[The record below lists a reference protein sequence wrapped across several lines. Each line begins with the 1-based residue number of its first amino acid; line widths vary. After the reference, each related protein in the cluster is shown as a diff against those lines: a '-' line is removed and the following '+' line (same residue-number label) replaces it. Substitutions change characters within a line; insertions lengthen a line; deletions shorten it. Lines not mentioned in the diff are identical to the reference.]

1 MQIHGIIDVAIDNYE
16 KQKRVADYQHDPVL
30 WAKDILGLQVWGKQR
45 ETMYSV
51 RDNYGTA
58 IAAGHGVGKDLPLDT
73 LLPTPTGWTTMG
85 DVRPGEY
92 VLDQAGRPTR
102 VVTKSQIFNHRLFKM
117 GFSDGTDVVSSG
129 THMWNVIPFLTA
141 KQIRR
146 KAGGRVD
153 WRDHWDAS
161 ITMQTS
167 ELMAAGL
174 KRKNGKGLAS
184 KFMIPINSA
193 LELPEADLPVDPY
206 ILGAWLGDGSSGSA
220 EMTIGNDGKY
230 IVDEFSKK
238 GVTLKQGKSSPLGY
252 HYAFTWQGFVG
263 RFRELGVFKNK
274 HIPMAYLR
282 SSIDQRKELLRGI
295 MDTDGFSIHG
305 AQVGVDFANEKLA
318 HGLAELVRSLG
329 IKCNVRANAMY
340 MGSEIVGTRYR
351 MAFTPQFDVFTEGSY
366 KSEAWTRSDDS
377 MSTARWIVSIEEVES
392 VPSQCISV
400 DSDRSLYL
408 ATENMIVTHN
418 TFIAAIICAWWAD
431 IHWNDDCFIAT
442 TAPTFDQVNIL
453 WDYIRK
459 MYALAETRLDEGLID
474 HKLPGYITSD
484 NQWKLDNGE
493 RIGQG
498 RKPPDSRSDV
508 AFQGRHAKWLLAVG
522 DEAVGIPEGFLDA
535 LGNIATGPENRQ
547 LLLANPTDP
556 HCAMAKL
563 WDNTPDG
570 WNLMHIS
577 ILDAPT
583 ITPDPL
589 FNSTA
594 VTGMSG
600 WEYVNRRR
608 EEWGE
613 DDPRYIARVLG
624 QWAFDSA
631 DLVFTDEDLANGA
644 NCVVIPD
651 DLAIVRF
658 GIDVARSPKGD
669 FTVVYRVQDGQVWER
684 QENEDGT
691 IGKLVATGRRGEHLR
706 LVDKWRG
713 APLTGSN
720 PENLGSDYRIDGLAL
735 EWGAAALIIDVAGGY
750 GIGVKDGL
758 TEIDNSQYV
767 MVDAWGSD
775 TSSVD
780 RRQFVNA
787 RAFNY
792 FELKRKLHMKLL
804 DIAPDDETLIEELR
818 GIQYEHDSA
827 ARVKIEAKDDI
838 RRRGG
843 KSPDFADA
851 AWYACMNIDHIL
863 LPSGDGNIVGYDMD
877 EAASEFAGFYDEL
890 QSFGW

>member
-1 MQIHGIIDVAIDNYE
+1 
-16 KQKRVADYQHDPVL
+16 
-30 WAKDILGLQVWGKQR
+30 
-45 ETMYSV
+45 
-51 RDNYGTA
+51 
-58 IAAGHGVGKDLPLDT
+58 
-73 LLPTPTGWTTMG
+73 
-85 DVRPGEY
+85 
-92 VLDQAGRPTR
+92 
-102 VVTKSQIFNHRLFKM
+102 
-117 GFSDGTDVVSSG
+117 
-129 THMWNVIPFLTA
+129 
-141 KQIRR
+141 
-146 KAGGRVD
+146 
-153 WRDHWDAS
+153 
-161 ITMQTS
+161 
-167 ELMAAGL
+167 
-174 KRKNGKGLAS
+174 
-184 KFMIPINSA
+184 
-193 LELPEADLPVDPY
+193 
-206 ILGAWLGDGSSGSA
+206 
-220 EMTIGNDGKY
+220 
-230 IVDEFSKK
+230 
-238 GVTLKQGKSSPLGY
+238 
-252 HYAFTWQGFVG
+252 
-263 RFRELGVFKNK
+263 
-274 HIPMAYLR
+274 
-282 SSIDQRKELLRGI
+282 
-295 MDTDGFSIHG
+295 
-305 AQVGVDFANEKLA
+305 
-318 HGLAELVRSLG
+318 
-329 IKCNVRANAMY
+329 
-340 MGSEIVGTRYR
+340 
-351 MAFTPQFDVFTEGSY
+351 
-366 KSEAWTRSDDS
+366 
-377 MSTARWIVSIEEVES
+377 
-392 VPSQCISV
+392 
-400 DSDRSLYL
+400 
-408 ATENMIVTHN
+408 
-418 TFIAAIICAWWAD
+418 
-431 IHWNDDCFIAT
+431 
-442 TAPTFDQVNIL
+442 
-453 WDYIRK
+453 
-459 MYALAETRLDEGLID
+459 
-474 HKLPGYITSD
+474 
-484 NQWKLDNGE
+484 
-493 RIGQG
+493 
-498 RKPPDSRSDV
+498 
-508 AFQGRHAKWLLAVG
+508 
-522 DEAVGIPEGFLDA
+522 
-535 LGNIATGPENRQ
+535 
-547 LLLANPTDP
+547 
-556 HCAMAKL
+556 MAKL

-804 DIAPDDETLIEELR
+804 DIAPDDDTLMEELR

-863 LPSGDGNIVGYDMD
+863 LPSDDGNIVGYDMD
-877 EAASEFAGFYDEL
+877 EAASEFAGFYDDL
-890 QSFGW
+890 QNLGW